1 MAYLGKTYR
10 RQELPDEQQFDPIPP
25 GWYSASI
32 TSADVKD
39 SSTGGRYLNIRFDIT
54 GPEFAGRVVFGMIN
68 IVNKSPKAEEIAHA
82 QLGSL
87 MKAVGIEHMEDSDEL
102 VGRTCRVKVAID
114 HSPGFD
120 PKNVVKSYKAD
131 GTPAAAHKTPAS
143 VTVPVSGEKTK
154 SAPPWVKS

>member
-1 MAYLGKTYR
+1 
-10 RQELPDEQQFDPIPP
+10 
-25 GWYSASI
+25 
-32 TSADVKD
+32 
-39 SSTGGRYLNIRFDIT
+39 
-54 GPEFAGRVVFGMIN
+54 MIN

-102 VGRTCRVKVAID
+102 VGRTCKVKVAID
-114 HSPGFD
+114 SSPGFD

-131 GTPAAAHKTPAS
+131 GTSAAAHKTPAS
-143 VTVPVSGEKTK
+143 VTVPVSGGTTK